1 MDSFTINKVI
11 GSLLATLFV
20 LFGLSFIAEFIF
32 HEPAPETPGYAIAVP
47 EPSDE
52 PAAPAEEAP
61 KADVLA
67 MIADADPAA
76 GEKVAKK
83 CAACHTFEEGGDNKV
98 GPNLYG
104 IVGRKPGAHE
114 GFSYSNAVHD
124 YGAEHDWT
132 YANLNAYLHN
142 PKEAVPGNKMSF
154 AGLKKPEDR
163 ADILAYL
170 RTLAATPAPLPE
182 VASDEAPAEE
192 PAAEGASEEAA
203 PAADSA
209 SETPADEPAAAESS
223 DAPAEQPAAEES
235 SPDSSPDS
243 SSDSSGET
251 SGEAAGDGDAPAAEE
266 KTE

>member
-47 EPSDE
+47 EPSDT

-83 CAACHTFEEGGDNKV
+83 CAACHTFDEGGDNKV

-104 IVGRKPGAHE
+104 IVGRKPGSHE

-124 YGAEHDWT
+124 FGAEHDWT

-182 VASDEAPAEE
+182 AASAEETPAEE
-192 PAAEGASEEAA
+192 PAAEDAASSEGASG
-203 PAADSA
+203 
-209 SETPADEPAAAESS
+209 TPAEEPAAAESS

-235 SPDSSPDS
+235 SGNAPAEEAAPAESSPDN
-243 SSDSSGET
+243 SGET
-251 SGEAAGDGDAPAAEE
+251 SGDGDAPAAQE